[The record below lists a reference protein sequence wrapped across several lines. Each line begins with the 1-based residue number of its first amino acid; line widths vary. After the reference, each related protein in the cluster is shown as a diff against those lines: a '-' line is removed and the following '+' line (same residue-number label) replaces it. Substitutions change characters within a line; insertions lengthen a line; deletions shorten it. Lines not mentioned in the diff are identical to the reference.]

1 MPRSHQMTTDVVPI
15 EQSLAEACAL
25 FGATDIKP
33 RNGASW
39 PAQVLAT
46 AGTIVVLLAVLSL
59 IDDVKGWAIHRVEV
73 LFIVGGLGMWRWGWC
88 LFQCARAAIYRY
100 WVFPR
105 IRRQAARIE
114 ESLGPVS
121 EVAILATTY
130 HEKPWITL
138 VVFESVFRELSTL
151 EGLARPPRVV
161 VVGGCDEDDATVR
174 RIYESSC
181 ARLAPMSPSAWPPEL
196 VLLRGDNGKR
206 LALDAGLR
214 EIARGGMGPDG
225 VVVLMDG
232 DTIMGP
238 EMLRKV
244 LPIFRLPDPVGAV
257 TTNENGLVHGP
268 GWFAEW
274 ISMRLGQRHRTMCSV
289 ALSGKVLCLTGR
301 LSAFRSSIATN
312 PSFISQI
319 EHDSIDHWLWG
330 KVDMLSGDD
339 KSSWYWLAANRHR
352 MLYIPDAMATTVEVV
367 TGSAL
372 VRVHANLK
380 RWSGNTLR
388 NSDRVIALGPG
399 TMGLIPWWSTVDQRI
414 CNWTALVGP
423 VLSILGVLAGRYEV
437 AIGYVL
443 WAMVS
448 RSLISV
454 MYWRHGRRV
463 SAFYMPL
470 ELLSSW
476 LNAVIKIWVSSH
488 PAKQS
493 WLNRGNRSLDSTK
506 GSASRRMRGVFADYL
521 FYFSMAAFIIG
532 LGCFGELLPFIR
544 ESPLFLGVNLRVSG
558 QVAIDPAQLFHY
570 VTRNTAILPMAREL
584 PLHSAGAGTLS
595 MPVGVG
601 PSSFANLLGYEP
613 VVLQRGVSAATG
625 FSPPR
630 SFKRRLYEPEMP
642 RYGIGG
648 SSISGPAHDDD

>member
-1 MPRSHQMTTDVVPI
+1 M
-15 EQSLAEACAL
+15 
-25 FGATDIKP
+25 
-33 RNGASW
+33 
-39 PAQVLAT
+39 
-46 AGTIVVLLAVLSL
+46 
-59 IDDVKGWAIHRVEV
+59 
-73 LFIVGGLGMWRWGWC
+73 
-88 LFQCARAAIYRY
+88 
-100 WVFPR
+100 
-105 IRRQAARIE
+105 E
-114 ESLGPVS
+114 ERLGPVS

-151 EGLARPPRVV
+151 EGLARRPRVV

-174 RIYESSC
+174 RIFESSC
-181 ARLAPMSPSAWPPEL
+181 ERLVPRSPWAWPPEL

-206 LALDAGLR
+206 PALNAGLS
-214 EIARGGMGPDG
+214 EIAGGGMGPDG

-238 EMLRKV
+238 GLLRKV

-289 ALSGKVLCLTGR
+289 SLSGKVLCLTGR
-301 LSAFRSSIATN
+301 LSAFRSSIATD
-312 PSFISQI
+312 PGFISQI

-352 MLYIPDAMATTVEVV
+352 MLYVPDAMATTVEVV
-367 TGSAL
+367 SGSAL
-372 VRVHANLK
+372 VRTYANLK

-388 NSDRVIALGPG
+388 NSDRVIALGPR

-414 CNWTALVGP
+414 CIWTALVGP
-423 VLSILGVLAGRYEV
+423 VLSILGLLAGRFEV
-437 AIGYVL
+437 AIAYLL

-448 RSLISV
+448 RTLISV
-454 MYWRHGRRV
+454 MYWRHGRRI

-476 LNAVIKIWVSSH
+476 LNAIVKIWVSSH
-488 PAKQS
+488 PAKQT
-493 WLNRGNRSLDSTK
+493 WLNRGGRSLDSTE
-506 GSASRRMRGVFADYL
+506 GGASRRIRGVFADYL
-521 FYFSMAAFIIG
+521 FYFSLAAFVIG
-532 LGCFGELLPFIR
+532 LGCFGELLPFVR
-544 ESPLFLGVNLRVSG
+544 ESPLVLGMDLRVSG
-558 QVAIDPAQLFHY
+558 QVALEPAQLVHY
-570 VTRNTAILPMAREL
+570 LGMNTAILPMAREM
-584 PLHSAGAGTLS
+584 PLHTAWAGALP
-595 MPVGVG
+595 MPGGGG
-601 PSSFANLLGYEP
+601 PSSFANLLGYDP
-613 VVLQRGVSAATG
+613 VSLPRVPSAATG
-625 FSPPR
+625 FTPPR
-630 SFKRRLYEPEMP
+630 SCKRRLFDPGAP

-648 SSISGPAHDDD
+648 SPASGNSHDDE